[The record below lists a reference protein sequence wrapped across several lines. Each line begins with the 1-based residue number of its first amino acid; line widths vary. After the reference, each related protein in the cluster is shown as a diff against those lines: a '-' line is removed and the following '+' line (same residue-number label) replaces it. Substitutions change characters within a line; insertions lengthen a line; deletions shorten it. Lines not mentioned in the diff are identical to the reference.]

1 MIRHKEQRVG
11 VFVDVANMY
20 HSAKNVFG
28 SRVNFGEILK
38 EAVGERKLVRANAY
52 VVKSPSQEE
61 HNFLEAL
68 TKQGFDL
75 KIKDLQI
82 YSSGAK
88 KADWDVGLSIDA
100 VKMSDKVD
108 AIVIVSGD
116 GDYIPLLTYLREAK
130 GCTIEVMAFGETTN
144 TKLKEASDAFID
156 LSKDKRKYLMNSG
169 GDRRTSSSARTS
181 TRSSNTRSTASR
193 TNSTSDNT
201 GGTSVDRAIAAVQA
215 ATPAKATPTRTA
227 ATRTTQSTPTRT
239 TRTTTPRTTRTATT
253 STTGRRITGA
263 STLKRLIKKK

>member
-1 MIRHKEQRVG
+1 MIRHPEQRVG

-28 SRVNFGEILK
+28 ARVNFGEILK
-38 EAVGERKLVRANAY
+38 EAVGGRKLVRANAY

-100 VKMSDKVD
+100 VKLSDKVD

-116 GDYIPLLTYLREAK
+116 GDYIPLLAYLHEAK
-130 GCTIEVMAFGETTN
+130 GCTVEVMAFGETTN
-144 TKLKEASDAFID
+144 TKLKEASDAFVD
-156 LSKDKRKYLMNSG
+156 LSKDKRRYLMNVG
-169 GDRRTSSSARTS
+169 GDRRTTTS
-181 TRSSNTRSTASR
+181 TRTSNTRTTNTRSATTRAPAASINTAE
-193 TNSTSDNT
+193 
-201 GGTSVDRAIAAVQA
+201 TSVDRAVAAVQA
-215 ATPAKATPTRTA
+215 ASPASPARA
-227 ATRTTQSTPTRT
+227 QTRTTTSRT
-239 TRTTTPRTTRTATT
+239 TRTTTPRTTKTATT
-253 STTGRRITGA
+253 SATGRRISGA
-263 STLKRLIKKK
+263 STLKRLIRKK